1 MKDKIAK
8 YSKELRLGRVIE
20 NNYQNIEAETHEKF
34 LFELLEI
41 MVSVRR
47 TNRRNRLL
55 KQAKFDIV
63 KTFQDYSF
71 ENVNLPQNITVENL
85 KEGNFIEHKENLILY
100 GPVGRGKT
108 HLATAIGVNAC
119 NRGQKVKFWRTG
131 QLVNQLI
138 QAKKEG
144 RVNSMLD
151 KFRKLDLLIC
161 DEWGYIPIDTQGT
174 RLLFEVIAECY
185 EKRSVIITTNI
196 EFGKWNNIFYDEKIT
211 TAIIDRL
218 VHHGHLLMFTGESY
232 RLKNSMIKKQE
243 K

>member
-20 NNYQNIEAETHEKF
+20 NNYQDIEAETHEKF
-34 LFELLEI
+34 LVELLGI
-41 MVSVRR
+41 MVSVRN
-47 TNRRNRLL
+47 TNRKNRLL

-63 KTFQDYSF
+63 KTFQNYSF

-85 KEGNFIEHKENLILY
+85 KKGTFIEHKENLILY

-119 NRGQKVKFWRTG
+119 NRGQKVRFWRTG
-131 QLVNQLI
+131 HLVNQLI

-144 RVNSMLD
+144 RSNVILD
-151 KFRKLDLLIC
+151 KIRKLDLLIC

>member
-1 MKDKIAK
+1 MKDKIAR

-34 LFELLEI
+34 LVELLEI
-41 MVSVRR
+41 MLSVRR

-63 KTFQDYSF
+63 KTFQDYTF
-71 ENVNLPQNITVENL
+71 ENVTLPKNITVENL
-85 KEGNFIEHKENLILY
+85 KEGTFIEHKENLILY

-119 NRGQKVKFWRTG
+119 NRGQKVRFWRTG
-131 QLVNQLI
+131 HLVNQLI
-138 QAKKEG
+138 KAKKEG
-144 RVNSMLD
+144 RSNVILD
-151 KFRKLDLLIC
+151 KIRKLDLLIC

-218 VHHGHLLMFTGESY
+218 VHHGHLLLFTGESY
-232 RLKNSMIKKQE
+232 RLKNSMIKKQG